1 MHRAKRSITV
11 TKSPT
16 RDKVFNIIIPAAG
29 IGSRMVSYGVKSL
42 IKIHN
47 ETIIERQ
54 LRLIKHV
61 FNKYQIILVTG
72 FQSSKLMN
80 ATPDNII
87 KIENENYKDSN
98 VLRSIGMGLRACTS
112 NNVIILYGDLIFN
125 TETITAPFDRDS
137 MAIVSNTMSDNEI
150 GCVSHNKNIE
160 NFCYDLPNK
169 WAQIVYLTGNELELM
184 KKISWNKNKSNMYG
198 FEALNW
204 IIDNGGTIKEFMPN
218 KSKIIDIDSSK
229 DIIKAKEIL

>member
-1 MHRAKRSITV
+1 
-11 TKSPT
+11 
-16 RDKVFNIIIPAAG
+16 
-29 IGSRMVSYGVKSL
+29 
-42 IKIHN
+42 
-47 ETIIERQ
+47 
-54 LRLIKHV
+54 
-61 FNKYQIILVTG
+61 
-72 FQSSKLMN
+72 
-80 ATPDNII
+80 
-87 KIENENYKDSN
+87 
-98 VLRSIGMGLRACTS
+98 MGLRACTS